1 MAKPTPAPPPL
12 RRCLSAGHW
21 LLGLALALGGALR
34 APAQIA
40 PAKPRRLDAA
50 NRRAQREARRT
61 PTPYTDTHLD
71 IARTRLRRGSGDQP
85 RPDGADALRYRYG
98 GPVNHKN
105 GFLGLGRKKK

>member
-1 MAKPTPAPPPL
+1 MAKPNPVLLP
-12 RRCLSAGHW
+12 RCLSAGRW

-71 IARTRLRRGSGDQP
+71 LERTRLRRGTGDQP
-85 RPDGADALRYRYG
+85 RPAGADALRYRHG
-98 GPVNHKN
+98 APLNHKK
-105 GFLGLGRKKK
+105 GFLGLSRKKK